1 MTIDTCCGSS
11 NATESPLACN
21 LGAFTPAE
29 RPRYDALRRKVAA
42 AVIGKQDLRDGIALR
57 IATDRILLAEV
68 AEWISFER
76 KCCPFF
82 DFRLDIARDSGPIT
96 LSLTGRAGVK
106 EFLAQAFA
114 S

>member
-21 LGAFTPAE
+21 LGAFTAAE
-29 RPRYDALRRKVAA
+29 RPRYDALRHKVAT
-42 AVIGKQDLRDGIALR
+42 AVIGKKDLPEGVALQIAS
-57 IATDRILLAEV
+57 DRVLLAEV

-82 DFRLDIARDSGPIT
+82 DFRLDVARDSGPIT

-106 EFLAQAFA
+106 EFLGQTF
-114 S
+114 SS